1 MHFRV
6 CFSSENSKGSLSW
19 KLQTRASLCVC
30 VSGVMQLLLN
40 HEWIEDKYAS
50 AAC

>member
-1 MHFRV
+1 MEVANEGF
-6 CFSSENSKGSLSW
+6 
-19 KLQTRASLCVC
+19 AM
-30 VSGVMQLLLN
+30 GVMQLLLN